1 MSQVDGRILRSQ
13 KSQTLILES
22 IINLINK
29 GNYYPTADQVAKES
43 GIAIRT
49 VFRQFADMESLLM
62 KVDELINIKI
72 LKVLDIPSRRGP
84 YPESLNFY
92 EDITPLEIIPKK
104 ESSNIDIKFVER
116 VGRPTK
122 RERRQ
127 TDRLMGR
134 D

>member
-1 MSQVDGRILRSQ
+1 MISN
-13 KSQTLILES
+13 ILEKKTLRLDIYLYYIRLFKSRS
-22 IINLINK
+22 IATKFILTNRLRISGHVTQKPHKMISVGDVLTMTIN
-29 GNYYPTADQVAKES
+29 D
-43 GIAIRT
+43 
-49 VFRQFADMESLLM
+49 
-62 KVDELINIKI
+62 NIKI

-84 YPESLNFY
+84 YSESLNFY
-92 EDITPLEIIPKK
+92 EDITPIEIIPKK

>member
-1 MSQVDGRILRSQ
+1 MISG
-13 KSQTLILES
+13 ILEKKTIRLDIYLYYIRIFKSRS
-22 IINLINK
+22 IATKFVLTNRLRISGQVTQKPHKMISVGDVLTMTIN
-29 GNYYPTADQVAKES
+29 D
-43 GIAIRT
+43 
-49 VFRQFADMESLLM
+49 
-62 KVDELINIKI
+62 NIKI

-84 YPESLNFY
+84 YSESLNFY
-92 EDITPLEIIPKK
+92 EDITPIEIIPKK

>member
-1 MSQVDGRILRSQ
+1 MISNIYEKKTLRLDIYLYYIRIFKSRSLATKFILTNRLRISGQVTQ
-13 KSQTLILES
+13 KPHKMISVGDVLTMT
-22 IINLINK
+22 IN
-29 GNYYPTADQVAKES
+29 D
-43 GIAIRT
+43 
-49 VFRQFADMESLLM
+49 
-62 KVDELINIKI
+62 NIKI

-92 EDITPLEIIPKK
+92 EDITPIEIIPKK

>member
-1 MSQVDGRILRSQ
+1 MISN
-13 KSQTLILES
+13 ILEKKTLRLDIYLYYIRLFKSRS
-22 IINLINK
+22 IATKFVLTNRLRISGQVTQKPHKMISVGDVLTMTIN
-29 GNYYPTADQVAKES
+29 D
-43 GIAIRT
+43 
-49 VFRQFADMESLLM
+49 
-62 KVDELINIKI
+62 NIKI

-92 EDITPLEIIPKK
+92 EDITPIEIIPKK
-104 ESSNIDIKFVER
+104 KSSNIDIKFVER

>member
-1 MSQVDGRILRSQ
+1 MISN
-13 KSQTLILES
+13 ILEKKTLRLDIYLYYIRIFKSRS
-22 IINLINK
+22 IATRFVLTNRLRISGQVTQKPHKMISVGDVLTITIN
-29 GNYYPTADQVAKES
+29 D
-43 GIAIRT
+43 
-49 VFRQFADMESLLM
+49 
-62 KVDELINIKI
+62 NIKI

-92 EDITPLEIIPKK
+92 EDITPIEIIPKK

>member
-1 MSQVDGRILRSQ
+1 MISN
-13 KSQTLILES
+13 ILEKKTLRIDIYLYYIRIFKSRS
-22 IINLINK
+22 IARKFVLTNRLRISGQVTQKPHKMISVGDVLTMTIN
-29 GNYYPTADQVAKES
+29 D
-43 GIAIRT
+43 
-49 VFRQFADMESLLM
+49 
-62 KVDELINIKI
+62 NIKI
-72 LKVLDIPSRRGP
+72 LKVLDIPSRRGS

-92 EDITPLEIIPKK
+92 EDITPIEIIPKK